1 MPDAAGDDVE
11 QAFADEVLTD
21 DEGDLTDG
29 DACLAVGWCSVL
41 PDDGPEVP
49 ALLFGEEYGVQ
60 LGDDGVAAVG
70 VHDAHEGVDAAG
82 LVFGAG
88 PAAAVAEA

>member
-1 MPDAAGDDVE
+1 M
-11 QAFADEVLTD
+11 
-21 DEGDLTDG
+21 
-29 DACLAVGWCSVL
+29 
-41 PDDGPEVP
+41 
-49 ALLFGEEYGVQ
+49 Q

-88 PAAAVAEA
+88 PAAAVAEVEDLAAEAVALLGRSEARRSAGTSLRACSSSDGEMYATNFS